1 MQVAAAACLAL
12 SIVIL
17 TTIESNTYLNLILSL
32 NSVTDGD
39 IIDDMQSLITLT
51 HSLAGYMIFVAV
63 VAFLVEVP
71 TILGRFTLHAG
82 NGMLRILHV
91 VVRYFIH
98 CYWLTSVHYVKT
110 G

>member
-1 MQVAAAACLAL
+1 MAAACLAL
-12 SIVIL
+12 SSVIL
-17 TTIESNTYLNLILSL
+17 NTIESNTYLNVLLNLNLVGNDIL
-32 NSVTDGD
+32 
-39 IIDDMQSLITLT
+39 DDMQSLITLT
-51 HSLAGYMIFVAV
+51 RSLAGYMIFVAV